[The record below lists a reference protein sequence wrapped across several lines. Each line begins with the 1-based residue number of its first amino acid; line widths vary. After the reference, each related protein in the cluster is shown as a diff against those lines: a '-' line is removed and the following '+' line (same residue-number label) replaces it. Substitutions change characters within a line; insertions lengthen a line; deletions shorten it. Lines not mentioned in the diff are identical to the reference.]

1 MKKALNFIWGLLK
14 NNLLLKIMAVLFAV
28 ILWSYVLAET
38 NPTRERVVSDI
49 PVRYDSEAV
58 LNTHSLA
65 ISKRSLS
72 ELLEVDVR
80 VRVSQNNLDL
90 IDKNSV
96 DVYIDLSRISSPGEY
111 MFDIEA
117 TPVSNCQVVEI
128 SPRTVT
134 LTIEKYVS
142 RTLPVAVNT
151 SGSVAGGYYAGAA
164 VAQPDAV
171 TISGAQGDVAL
182 ASRAVCDINL
192 TGLMKWDKKSMEVE
206 ILDAEGNMVDPNL
219 YSGLPSVIIDMSV
232 LPTKR
237 VPVDV
242 ASAIIGQDG
251 LALGYEIVGDIVC
264 EPAYVNIVGEASAL
278 NGISSVSLVPYS
290 ISGMSSDVVAPL
302 GYDLPEGVSVLDSDQ
317 ALVTVTI
324 REKTGTGQY
333 TGIDIEK
340 RNLGKGLTASLS
352 QSTVDVTVIAGEKK
366 MSALRASDVMPYIDL
381 KGKGA
386 GTYTVDILFEIPD
399 GFTAE
404 SFTPNAATVT
414 VTISRG

>member
-38 NPTRERVVSDI
+38 NPTRERVVPDI

-58 LNTHSLA
+58 LNTHNLA

-72 ELLEVDVR
+72 ELLKVDVR

-96 DVYIDLSRISSPGEY
+96 DVYIDLSDISSPGEY
-111 MFDIEA
+111 TFDIEA
-117 TPVSNCQVVEI
+117 TPVSTCQVVEV
-128 SPRTVT
+128 SPKSVT
-134 LTIEKYVS
+134 LTIENFVT
-142 RTLPVAVNT
+142 RTLPVSVNT

-171 TISGAQGDVAL
+171 TIAGAQGDVEL
-182 ASRAVCDINL
+182 AGRAVCDIDL
-192 TGLMKWDKKSMEVE
+192 TGLTKWDKKSMEVT
-206 ILDAEGNMVDPNL
+206 ILDAQGEKINPSLFG
-219 YSGLPSVIIDMSV
+219 SLPSVIIDMSV

-242 ASAIIGQDG
+242 ASAIIGRDG
-251 LALGYEIVGDIVC
+251 LAPGYEIVGDIVC
-264 EPAYVNIVGEASAL
+264 DPAYVNIIGEASAL
-278 NGISSVSLVPYS
+278 SGIRSVSLVPYS
-290 ISGMSSDVVAPL
+290 VSGMSSDVVAPL

-324 REKTGTGQY
+324 REKTDTGQY
-333 TGIDIEK
+333 TGVDIEK

-352 QSTVDVTVIAGEKK
+352 QSTVDVTVIAGEKEI
-366 MSALRASDVMPYIDL
+366 SALRASDVMPYIDL
-381 KGKGA
+381 KGMSA

-404 SFTPNAATVT
+404 SFTPSVATVT